1 MLCRLSLEFADKLFK
16 DATATVPTKIQAL
29 SRAPGEKENPA
40 QFCKLTVPLTDQE
53 EMWER
58 QVNFKVNSSNLSF
71 REDGLV
77 ELVNKPTEV
86 KQHMGQDWTP
96 RQCYLPA
103 RYSNVVVHTF
113 CLSSTAEQLP
123 CSRYSEALRWIQRW
137 GKQKQFLFSRSFQ
150 SSRRDEKK
158 HILPENTIE
167 ASERFKVM

>member
-1 MLCRLSLEFADKLFK
+1 
-16 DATATVPTKIQAL
+16 
-29 SRAPGEKENPA
+29 
-40 QFCKLTVPLTDQE
+40 
-53 EMWER
+53 MWER
-58 QVNFKVNSSNLSF
+58 QVNFKLNSSNLSF
-71 REDGLV
+71 KEDGLV

-103 RYSNVVVHTF
+103 RYSNVVVYAF

-123 CSRYSEALRWIQRW
+123 CSRYSEALRCIQRW